1 MSTVSTLKSSNK
13 KYIEI
18 ILELENG
25 IISCQNKLPKKILY
39 YLLINISQQDILDY
53 AEIISILTI
62 IIIIKT

>member
-1 MSTVSTLKSSNK
+1 MTTVSTLKSSNK

-25 IISCQNKLPKKILY
+25 IISCQNKLPNKILH

-53 AEIISILTI
+53 GEIISIL
-62 IIIIKT
+62 K